1 MEISFATKCDKRQG
15 WQRSEVKTIL
25 VMSNCIQVTAVFV
38 LVTPFYMQ
46 LEQLH
51 IEAHTKV
58 EIFTHELY
66 NYLNSS
72 TFFFLRSTPVSFRT
86 AHNASP
92 TRMSRPKTAAAVL
105 GRTTE

>member
-1 MEISFATKCDKRQG
+1 
-15 WQRSEVKTIL
+15 
-25 VMSNCIQVTAVFV
+25 MSNCIQVTAVFV

-72 TFFFLRSTPVSFRT
+72 TFFFLDPHLYHFGQLIMLHQR
-86 AHNASP
+86 
-92 TRMSRPKTAAAVL
+92 
-105 GRTTE
+105 G